1 MCSADKVYRIK
12 IDQICGA
19 HVYIKI
25 EKLDYAKTR
34 WDLARLKSNAK
45 YYTSLFSIM
54 TYKSKH
60 IRFNM
65 YNDEDVR
72 RMVAEISV
80 VNRYYGIN
88 LANIARDWAYTVKFR
103 NFNCLLN

>member
-1 MCSADKVYRIK
+1 M
-12 IDQICGA
+12 
-19 HVYIKI
+19 
-25 EKLDYAKTR
+25 
-34 WDLARLKSNAK
+34 N
-45 YYTSLFSIM
+45 
-54 TYKSKH
+54 YKSKH

-88 LANIARDWAYTVKFR
+88 LANIERD
-103 NFNCLLN
+103 